1 MAAHSTAQAHTDAGD
16 EIRWPTNR
24 GTRRL
29 QLVRFRTDQ
38 VNRST
43 MLVTAN
49 GEIDAHNADA
59 LADYTQRHADGDTQL
74 ILDLSGLDF
83 FGTHGVSSLNRI
95 NTSRAHAP
103 AGWVIV
109 QGHAAARVLRL
120 TDPGDLPV
128 ADSVAGAQQTLHV
141 ITPATNPG

>member
-1 MAAHSTAQAHTDAGD
+1 MSANTSAPRNAGLRHN
-16 EIRWPTNR
+16 IRWPTNR
-24 GTRRL
+24 SDRRL
-29 QLVRFRTDQ
+29 LLVRFRIDQ

-43 MLVTAN
+43 VVVTAN

-59 LADYTQRHADGDTQL
+59 LAEYTQTHADADTPL

-83 FGTHGVSSLNRI
+83 FGAHGVSSLNRI

-109 QGHAAARVLRL
+109 QGHATARVLRL
-120 TDPGDLPV
+120 TDSSELPV
-128 ADSVAGAQQTLHV
+128 ADSVAGAQRTLRETAPV
-141 ITPATNPG
+141 TNTD